1 MRNIERFARIC
12 RAPSRVF
19 GLIVVVVLLASPA
32 VGQLIELDQDDRTG
46 NALELLTGG
55 DEREWVLERFESFL
69 GEGRCQQGQRYVFR
83 ADGTL
88 LLERCVEGQVE
99 RTESAWKTGPDEG
112 QDLALLIDGA
122 AHQIRFRRREG
133 GLELLLRRKAD
144 EKVEFTEDR
153 ILTWL
158 EE

>member
-1 MRNIERFARIC
+1 MRDVKSFACFRP
-12 RAPSRVF
+12 APSRVLA
-19 GLIVVVVLLASPA
+19 LIVVVVLLASPA
-32 VGQLIELDQDDRTG
+32 AGQLIELDPGDRTG
-46 NALELLTGG
+46 NAFELLTGG

-88 LLERCVEGQVE
+88 LIERCVEGQVE
-99 RTESAWKTGPDEG
+99 RTASAWQIGPDED

-122 AHQIRFRRREG
+122 VHQIRFRRREG